1 MKNKYYI
8 LIIIAMILL
17 ITIGGVIFFNTRPK
31 EESDAIKFSKE
42 YTSVP
47 VENVF
52 VYRDSSEIIKI
63 LENGTGVVYLG
74 FPECPWC
81 QTYAVILNEV
91 ANEVGLDKIYYYDIL
106 EDRKNNT
113 EEYQTM
119 VSLLKDYLQFDEEGN
134 KRIFVPNVSFHVNGE
149 VIGNDNETS
158 LDTGGF
164 DDPNEYWTEDKKQA
178 LKDKL
183 TILMENVLKAS
194 NVCTDCN
201 K

>member
-8 LIIIAMILL
+8 LIIITMILL
-17 ITIGGVIFFNTRPK
+17 VTIGGVIFFSTRPK
-31 EESDAIKFSKE
+31 EKSDAIKFSEE

-47 VENVF
+47 TQNVF
-52 VYRDSSEIIKI
+52 VYRDASEIIKI

-81 QTYAVILNEV
+81 QTYAVLLNE
-91 ANEVGLDKIYYYDIL
+91 AAKEVGLDKIYYYDIL

-113 EEYQTM
+113 KEYQKM
-119 VSLLKDYLQFDEEGN
+119 VSLLKDYLLFDEEGN
-134 KRIFVPNVSFHVNGE
+134 ERIFVPNVSFHVNGK

-164 DDPNEYWTEDKKQA
+164 DDPNEYWTEDKKDA

-183 TILMENVLKAS
+183 TILMEDVDKAS